1 MDTFTDTGAL
11 DSRLGAPAKAFVGRR
26 NGLLI
31 DGKLVNAVS
40 GKTFPDYNPATGTIL
55 TQVAE
60 ADAEDVDRAV
70 KAARRAFDEGP
81 WSKMSPSDRGKLLW
95 KLAALIEQ
103 NSEEFAEIESIDNGK
118 PVGVARMAD
127 VPLAVDISRYMGGW
141 ATKITGSTIPLSFP
155 GEFLSLLVYRYLG
168 LKFVSRSW
176 FNLDI
181 TWAVALVLVGALSF
195 ALSLSSQQ

>member
-1 MDTFTDTGAL
+1 MVSESVSWPVSMMIGAL
-11 DSRLGAPAKAFVGRR
+11 KPFLRRMRTASRPSMS
-26 NGLLI
+26 GLLI
-31 DGKLVNAVS
+31 DGKLVDAAS

-103 NSEEFAEIESIDNGK
+103 NSEEFAEMD
-118 PVGVARMAD
+118 
-127 VPLAVDISRYMGGW
+127 
-141 ATKITGSTIPLSFP
+141 
-155 GEFLSLLVYRYLG
+155 
-168 LKFVSRSW
+168 
-176 FNLDI
+176 LD
-181 TWAVALVLVGALSF
+181 
-195 ALSLSSQQ
+195 

>member
-1 MDTFTDTGAL
+1 
-11 DSRLGAPAKAFVGRR
+11 
-26 NGLLI
+26 
-31 DGKLVNAVS
+31 
-40 GKTFPDYNPATGTIL
+40 
-55 TQVAE
+55 
-60 ADAEDVDRAV
+60 
-70 KAARRAFDEGP
+70 
-81 WSKMSPSDRGKLLW
+81 MSPSDRGKLLW
-95 KLAALIEQ
+95 KLALLIEQ

-118 PVGVARMAD
+118 PVAVARMAD
-127 VPLAVDISRYMGGW
+127 VPLAVDMFRYMGGW
-141 ATKITGSTIPLSFP
+141 ATKVTGSTIPLSFP

>member
-26 NGLLI
+26 NRLLI
-31 DGKLVNAVS
+31 DGKLVDAAS

-103 NSEEFAEIESIDNGK
+103 NSEEFCRGGK
-118 PVGVARMAD
+118 PQERLART
-127 VPLAVDISRYMGGW
+127 R
-141 ATKITGSTIPLSFP
+141 
-155 GEFLSLLVYRYLG
+155 R
-168 LKFVSRSW
+168 
-176 FNLDI
+176 
-181 TWAVALVLVGALSF
+181 
-195 ALSLSSQQ
+195 

>member
-26 NGLLI
+26 NRLLI
-31 DGKLVNAVS
+31 DGKLVDAAS

-55 TQVAE
+55 AQVAE

-127 VPLAVDISRYMGGW
+127 VPLAVDMFRYMGAGPPRLP
-141 ATKITGSTIPLSFP
+141 ARPSRYPSQESFCPTPCGSRSASWGRSFP
-155 GEFLSLLVYRYLG
+155 GTSHSSWRRGKWRLRW
-168 LKFVSRSW
+168 RS
-176 FNLDI
+176 
-181 TWAVALVLVGALSF
+181 AARSY
-195 ALSLSSQQ
+195 